1 MTTSRD
7 SHTRHATQ
15 ILGAVGLVAIATVA
29 GLLIAT
35 YQKAFVDVT
44 HVTVDSDR
52 AGLLL
57 DKGARVR
64 VSGVA
69 VGEVRSTELQPNGR
83 VKIDVAIDEGSADKV
98 PANVVAS
105 IRGTTVFGSKY
116 VDLEVPQQAAPAE
129 PVRAGAVIKTNDV
142 TIEANDVFAHGLKVL
157 RAVKPSRINSTL
169 TTVSTALNGRGEL
182 FGQFFSD
189 WDRYFKT
196 VQPHLDELEA
206 DLALSPQVLETY
218 ADVTPQ
224 LIATGDNFG
233 TTSDTLVNDADRFDA
248 LLRGAVNGAESATSF
263 LNAVE
268 APLVAFNRE
277 WLPVTSLGAE
287 YAPAIGCIIDGMGK
301 HVKIFDKFFGNAAK
315 GEHFFYAK
323 TGFLPSIEPYSL
335 AQDRPKLVTGLGP
348 TCYPES
354 TLKHPW
360 VPHVNFDD
368 GTAGVYSS
376 ESTGTPVLPARNPV
390 QLYQQL
396 VADWFG
402 TSALE
407 GAGR

>member
-7 SHTRHATQ
+7 THTRHATQ
-15 ILGAVGLVAIATVA
+15 ILGAIGLVAIATVA

-44 HVTVDSDR
+44 HVTVDADR

-64 VSGVA
+64 LSGVA
-69 VGEVRSTELQPNGR
+69 VGEVRSTELQPDGR
-83 VKIDVAIDEGSADKV
+83 VKIDVAIDEDKADRV
-98 PANVVAS
+98 PSNVTAS

-116 VDLEVPQQAAPAE
+116 VDLAVPKQASSAE
-129 PVRAGAVIKTNDV
+129 PVKAGAVIRTQDV
-142 TIEANDVFAHGLKVL
+142 TIEANDVFQHGLKVL
-157 RAVKPSRINSTL
+157 RAVKPSQVNSTL
-169 TTVSTALNGRGEL
+169 TAVSTALQGRGEL

-196 VQPHLDELEA
+196 VQPHLDALET

-224 LIATGDNFG
+224 LIATGDSFG

-248 LLRGAVNGAESATSF
+248 LLRGAVNGAQSATSF
-263 LNAVE
+263 LDAVE

-277 WLPVTSLGAE
+277 WLPVTSLSAE
-287 YAPAIGCIIDGMGK
+287 YAPAIGCIIDGLGN
-301 HVKIFDKFFGNAAK
+301 HVKIFDKFFGNAAAD
-315 GEHFFYAK
+315 EHYFYAK
-323 TGFLPSIEPYSL
+323 TGFLPSQDPYTL
-335 AQDRPKLVTGLGP
+335 AGDRPKLVTGVGP
-348 TCYPES
+348 ACYPEGN
-354 TLKHPW
+354 LKHPM

-368 GTAGVYSS
+368 GTAGVYAATSK
-376 ESTGTPVLPARNPV
+376 PVLPAKNPMQV
-390 QLYQQL
+390 YQQL

-402 TSALE
+402 APAPKE
-407 GAGR
+407 ADR